1 LGYRTLECALTI
13 GTRSAQS
20 ITRLRIARGRQWLAQ
35 DNPERKTNA
44 ILSRPLR
51 CTWRSLGTQL
61 VPVTGPINRSG
72 PYKISGAVLL
82 VCGEKGVKRGTG
94 LHFIS
99 NPPPPLL
106 PISDLP
112 AIFWRSSFVRSRLR
126 EDRPIYITG
135 ITRQILS
142 RPGFGSKSRTILC
155 NAFAIALLRLNNLT
169 RSNGYSDR

>member
-1 LGYRTLECALTI
+1 MPNPKVRTFVSLAKYLACCADRGLLESLNSALL
-13 GTRSAQS
+13 RS
-20 ITRLRIARGRQWLAQ
+20 RQWLAQ

-99 NPPPPLL
+99 NPHP
-106 PISDLP
+106 
-112 AIFWRSSFVRSRLR
+112 SSA
-126 EDRPIYITG
+126 Y
-135 ITRQILS
+135 
-142 RPGFGSKSRTILC
+142 
-155 NAFAIALLRLNNLT
+155 
-169 RSNGYSDR
+169 